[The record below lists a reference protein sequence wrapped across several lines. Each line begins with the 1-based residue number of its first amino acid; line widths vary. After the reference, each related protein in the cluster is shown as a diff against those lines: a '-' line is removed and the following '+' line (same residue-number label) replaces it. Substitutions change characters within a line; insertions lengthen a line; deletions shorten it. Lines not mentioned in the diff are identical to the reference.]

1 MLTLTGGL
9 LGRCCDLAAPPAT
22 VVRTG
27 VREATEPLTCTPP
40 SRRGLGRP
48 HSHAP
53 RPPAA
58 VLARNWAA
66 TPATVDTC
74 AMNRLTSVADGSGPR
89 LRLARLALIATAL
102 LTALAGCSSSLF
114 DSGDSSASTPPTARP
129 GTTVRTSSS
138 LSGPVGVPR
147 AVLPGIAG
155 EPDVRVRLVESAS
168 TATLTST
175 VRSVWISGGANRPAA
190 RMIGPVAAK
199 LSASG
204 WEFTDAAGLIAR
216 FDRTATVET
225 AAEEGIVGPAVGE
238 AGRVVPAAS
247 VRAGNST
254 PAPTPA
260 SVILNGKR
268 YAGAVRFVPRSE
280 VSARAFDVIETVDL
294 EDYLKGV
301 VASEMFSK
309 WPLAAYQAQA
319 VAARSYAVH
328 ERDRA
333 RRSGQG
339 FDVEANVKDQAYAGV
354 NERSEIV
361 QAVDSTRGVLLTWGG
376 GVLRSYFHSTCG
388 GRAASSADTWPIA
401 GGSAFNQAGPLQA
414 QKREWACNGATYYR
428 WSTVRTRQELLQRFK
443 AFGAE
448 RGTPLRSLTGIE
460 SVIPSGTNAAGRPSR
475 YLVMQPGGQTYTL
488 TAEELRRACNQE
500 VGTLPPI
507 SATNRVNSSDMDVA
521 INGNTISIT
530 GRGYGHGVG
539 LCQWCAKGFADKGET
554 WQALLTRFYPGAK
567 VERAY

>member
-1 MLTLTGGL
+1 
-9 LGRCCDLAAPPAT
+9 
-22 VVRTG
+22 
-27 VREATEPLTCTPP
+27 
-40 SRRGLGRP
+40 
-48 HSHAP
+48 
-53 RPPAA
+53 
-58 VLARNWAA
+58 
-66 TPATVDTC
+66 
-74 AMNRLTSVADGSGPR
+74 MNRLTSVAGGSGPR
-89 LRLARLALIATAL
+89 LRLARPDLVAAAILIF
-102 LTALAGCSSSLF
+102 LTGCGGSAF
-114 DSGDSSASTPPTARP
+114 DSGQPSASTPPAARTS
-129 GTTVRTSSS
+129 TTVRTSSGAP
-138 LSGPVGVPR
+138 GPIGVPR

-155 EPDVRVRLVESAS
+155 EPDVRIRLIEAAS

-175 VRSVWISGGANRPAA
+175 VRSVWISGGGNRPAA
-190 RMIGPVAAK
+190 RMIGPVNAK

-204 WEFTDAAGLIAR
+204 WEFTDAAGLIAK

-238 AGRVVPAAS
+238 AGRVAPAAS
-247 VRAGNST
+247 VRGTGAAS
-254 PAPTPA
+254 AAATPA

-280 VSARAFDVIETVDL
+280 VSPRAFDVIETVDL

-309 WPLAAYQAQA
+309 WPLAAYQSQA

-333 RRSGQG
+333 RRTGQG
-339 FDVEANVKDQAYAGV
+339 FDVEANVKDQAYAGL

-388 GRAASSADTWPIA
+388 GRASSAGDTWPTA
-401 GGSAFNQAGPLQA
+401 TTSAFNQAGPIQA

-428 WSTVRTRQELLQRFK
+428 WSTVRNRQELLQRFK

-448 RGTPLRSLTGIE
+448 RGTPLRGLTGIE
-460 SVIPSGTNAAGRPSR
+460 SIIATSSNAAGRPSR

-507 SATNRVNSSDMDVA
+507 SAANRVNSSDMEVA
-521 INGNTISIT
+521 LNGNTITIT

-554 WQALLTRFYPGAK
+554 WQAILTRFYPGAK